1 MKDFYFLSS
10 PSNNPYFNLA
20 SEEYLLKQSNNFY
33 IYLWVNSPAVI
44 IGNNQNT
51 LMEVNLKTA
60 EDNGVKIVR
69 RLTGGGAVYHD
80 LNNICY
86 SIIAPYN
93 KDENSYMLFTK
104 PVIEYLNFLGVNA
117 TFSGRNDITV
127 DGKKISGNAQF
138 IYKDRILHHGTILFD
153 TDLSVLS
160 KVLLENKLKTES
172 KGVKSIRA
180 RVTNVLKHLP
190 APISC
195 SEFYNGLSSH
205 LKKNYPIYSFTFN
218 DVNNIE
224 KLVNEKYSTY
234 EWNIGYSPKGK
245 NRFDGRFSFGT
256 LSLTFDL
263 VEGKIE
269 NAEIFG
275 DYFQIKNPNELISKL
290 NGKKFIKSEVV
301 ASLNG
306 IEEYILNANALEI
319 TNKIFS

>member
-10 PSNNPYFNLA
+10 PSNDAWFNLA
-20 SEEYLLKQSNNFY
+20 SEEYLLKQTNNYY
-33 IYLWVNSPAVI
+33 IYLWINSPSVI

-60 EDNGVKIVR
+60 EERGVKIVR

-80 LNNICY
+80 LNNVCY

-93 KDENSYMLFTK
+93 KNENSYALFTE
-104 PVIEYLNFLGVNA
+104 PVIEYLNSLGVKA

-127 DGKKISGNAQF
+127 DGKKISGNAQV
-138 IYKDRILHHGTILFD
+138 IYKDRILHHGTILFN
-153 TDLSVLS
+153 TDLTALDSVLI
-160 KVLLENKLKTES
+160 KNELKTES
-172 KGVKSIRA
+172 KGIKSIRA
-180 RVTNVLKHLP
+180 RVTNVLEHLP
-190 APISC
+190 TPVSC
-195 SEFYNGLSSH
+195 GEFFNGLSSH
-205 LKKNYPIYSFTFN
+205 LKKNYPTYSFSFS
-218 DVNNIE
+218 DVDNIE

-275 DYFQIKNPNELISKL
+275 DYFSIKNPQELISKL
-290 NGKKFIKSEVV
+290 NGKRFIKNEVI

-306 IEEYILNANALEI
+306 IEGYIIGANSVDIA
-319 TNKIFS
+319 NKLFS